1 MAPNIGLPQ
10 RFQPAPS
17 QRGPAGAWFIAPPR
31 RTDGFH
37 TPVLGV
43 FMDSLPVKQV
53 RGHIPWAPEVLPC
66 SKEHLQPFL
75 PPRRGSPLDSFA
87 VLPSCCACPLIDGM
101 RAGPWQ

>member
-1 MAPNIGLPQ
+1 
-10 RFQPAPS
+10 
-17 QRGPAGAWFIAPPR
+17 
-31 RTDGFH
+31 
-37 TPVLGV
+37 
-43 FMDSLPVKQV
+43 MDSLPVKQV

-101 RAGPWQ
+101 RAGPWQRAGCMHSPGGVWKLGLPTQGNLHPNIGSL